1 MPTVIPPGLI
11 VLLATSISTVALLPG
26 IDPDTLIGSFA
37 GSTLFVV
44 SAPDL
49 PLWRRLIY
57 LMISLAL
64 GYLAAPELLRWLPF
78 VQSPGLA
85 AFIASATG
93 ISLTLGLIERSR
105 EVNVLDH
112 WLGRER
118 AMDRDNSTQR
128 PPDE

>member
-1 MPTVIPPGLI
+1 MPVVFPPGFI
-11 VLLATSISTVALLPG
+11 VLTATAISALALLPG
-26 IDPDTLIGSFA
+26 IHPDTLIGAFA

-57 LMISLAL
+57 LVISLAL
-64 GYLAAPELLRWLPF
+64 GYLAAPEVLRWLPF

-93 ISLTLGLIERSR
+93 ISLTLGLIEHSR
-105 EVNVLDH
+105 QVNVIDH
-112 WLGRER
+112 GLRRYRFG
-118 AMDRDNSTQR
+118 DRIDKDNA
-128 PPDE
+128 DE